1 LIVLNRTPETLRT
14 QVEAPPP
21 DDDLPRE
28 DKLPRS
34 GFARATWQ
42 FFTHL
47 SMSSLT
53 RRIIFDDRQH
63 GLELSEHTYAPG
75 SESADVATH
84 HSGEELGIVLEGRL
98 AVEINDTTYE
108 LGAGDAVHFSS
119 STPHRF
125 ENRARRATRA
135 IWLNIHP
142 K

>member
-1 LIVLNRTPETLRT
+1 MLIPAE
-14 QVEAPPP
+14 
-21 DDDLPRE
+21 
-28 DKLPRS
+28 
-34 GFARATWQ
+34 
-42 FFTHL
+42 
-47 SMSSLT
+47 SMVSHSVKGLT

-84 HSGEELGIVLEGRL
+84 HSGEELGIVLEGRSPSRS
-98 AVEINDTTYE
+98 TTRRTSW
-108 LGAGDAVHFSS
+108 GRDAVHFSS

>member
-1 LIVLNRTPETLRT
+1 MRWDGRHE
-14 QVEAPPP
+14 
-21 DDDLPRE
+21 DLPE
-28 DKLPRS
+28 VP
-34 GFARATWQ
+34 A
-42 FFTHL
+42 
-47 SMSSLT
+47 
-53 RRIIFDDRQH
+53 
-63 GLELSEHTYAPG
+63 
-75 SESADVATH
+75 V
-84 HSGEELGIVLEGRL
+84 EELGIVLEGRL